1 MIARRWIVLGSI
13 VAVIAGVAA
22 YRYLGWSPVDPVS
35 TVRAAGPVR
44 VPLDLSRPEA
54 VIRTSS
60 LARLPR
66 DLLRLPIARDVLTE
80 DLAFYYEQHEDR
92 LALGGALRRIAY
104 EHQLDWSDTLLKA
117 ALDESAEIGLWRD
130 GKGALRRFAL
140 VLDRNTLAT
149 VLQELAAVALK
160 DRQLQIAG
168 EISLEGY
175 STPVYSLALSPRR
188 SLLIIS
194 GGERIVVLSD
204 PWMLLDQDG
213 KVMVSAQRA
222 IANWLAN
229 PGVLASAFQ
238 LDNST
243 QAPAHSLAIGA
254 PALALG
260 YAAFVPS
267 FKALRFDYSVAA
279 GWSTQVWMD
288 PATPETKP
296 REDAQTWKVLPV
308 NPSACVQLPL
318 DWNLVLSVMGVAKI
332 ASGNTNELAL
342 REGSAVACWYRESNL
357 YSPVFV
363 LRLQTTP
370 KDRDAIVR
378 TLAEWALRLPLTEK
392 TKGSDD
398 EKAVATPEAVPGSDT
413 LVKPEIRAGVLRW
426 QPPGLARPGLPV
438 PTVAAKGDYLF
449 FSPDPALVDRALD
462 TLARRN
468 PSVSDQMSEAR
479 DTLAFITP
487 RALAP
492 MIEREALAAL
502 WRPADANMRAA
513 VQTHLAPRMQALAR
527 YPAYRLTFGAR
538 PPAQGWRS
546 VEWHAIGG
554 AK

>member
-1 MIARRWIVLGSI
+1 MLIARRWIVVGST
-13 VAVIAGVAA
+13 VVVIAGVAA

-35 TVRAAGPVR
+35 TVRAEGPVR

-66 DLLRLPIARDVLTE
+66 DLLRLPIASDVLTE

-104 EHQLDWSDTLLKA
+104 EHQLEWSDALLQA
-117 ALDESAEIGLWRD
+117 ALDEPAEIGLWRD

-140 VLDRNTLAT
+140 VLDRNALAT

-175 STPVYSLALSPRR
+175 STPVYSLTLSPRR
-188 SLLIIS
+188 SLLIVS
-194 GGERIVVLSD
+194 GGERILVLSD

-213 KVMVSAQRA
+213 KVMVAAQRA
-222 IANWLAN
+222 IANWLGN

-238 LDNST
+238 IENSP

-254 PALALG
+254 QALALG

-267 FKALRFDYSVAA
+267 FKALRFDYSATA
-279 GWSTQVWMD
+279 GWSIQMWMD
-288 PATPETKP
+288 SAAPAAKARDE
-296 REDAQTWKVLPV
+296 AQTWKVLPV

-318 DWNLVLSVMGVAKI
+318 DWNVVLNVMGVAKI
-332 ASGNTNELAL
+332 AAADTNELAL

-357 YSPVFV
+357 YSPLFV
-363 LRLQTTP
+363 LRLQATP

-378 TLAEWALRLPLTEK
+378 TLAEWALRLPSSG
-392 TKGSDD
+392 KGSGE
-398 EKAVATPEAVPGSDT
+398 EKAATTSEAAPGSSAPP
-413 LVKPEIRAGVLRW
+413 KPEIRAGVLRW
-426 QPPGLARPGLPV
+426 QPAGEARAGMPV

-468 PSVSDQMSEAR
+468 PSVSDQMAEAR

-487 RALAP
+487 RSLAP

-502 WRPADANMRAA
+502 SRPGDANMRAA

-546 VEWHAIGG
+546 VEWHVIGG

>member
-1 MIARRWIVLGSI
+1 LIARRWIVVGLMG
-13 VAVIAGVAA
+13 VVVAGVAA

-35 TVRAAGPVR
+35 NVRAAGPVR
-44 VPLDLSRPEA
+44 VPLDLSRPDA
-54 VIRTSS
+54 VIRTKS

-104 EHQLDWSDTLLKA
+104 EHQLAWSDALLQA

-140 VLDRNTLAT
+140 VLDRNALAT

-160 DRQLQIAG
+160 DRQLQMAG

-175 STPVYSLALSPRR
+175 STPVYSLTLSPRR
-188 SLLIIS
+188 SLLIVS

-213 KVMVSAQRA
+213 KVMVAAQRQ
-222 IANWLAN
+222 IANWLGN
-229 PGVLASAFQ
+229 PGVLASTLQ
-238 LDNST
+238 IENSP

-254 PALALG
+254 QALALG

-267 FKALRFDYSVAA
+267 FKALRFDFSTSA
-279 GWSTQVWMD
+279 GWSTQMWMD
-288 PATPETKP
+288 STTPAAKP
-296 REDAQTWKVLPV
+296 RDDAQSWKVMPV
-308 NPSACVQLPL
+308 NPSACLQLPL
-318 DWNLVLSVMGVAKI
+318 DWNFVLSVVGVVKTKPAH
-332 ASGNTNELAL
+332 ANELTL

-378 TLAEWALRLPLTEK
+378 ALAEWALRLPSEEK
-392 TKGSDD
+392 TKGSNA
-398 EKAVATPEAVPGSDT
+398 EKTAAAPEAVP
-413 LVKPEIRAGVLRW
+413 VKPEIRAGVLRW
-426 QPPGLARPGLPV
+426 QPAGEPRPGMPI
-438 PTVAAKGDYLF
+438 PTVAAKGEYLF

-468 PSVSDQMSEAR
+468 PSVSDQMPEAGEI
-479 DTLAFITP
+479 LAFITP
-487 RALAP
+487 RSLAL

-502 WRPADANMRAA
+502 WRPGDANMRAA

-527 YPAYRLTFGAR
+527 YPAYRLAFAAR
-538 PPAQGWRS
+538 PAVQGWRS

-554 AK
+554 PK

>member
-1 MIARRWIVLGSI
+1 LIARRWIVAGSI

-35 TVRAAGPVR
+35 TVRAEGPVR
-44 VPLDLSRPEA
+44 VPLDLARPDA
-54 VIRTSS
+54 VIRTGS
-60 LARLPR
+60 LSRLPR
-66 DLLRLPIARDVLTE
+66 DLLRLPVARDVLTE

-104 EHQLDWSDTLLKA
+104 EHQLVWSDALLQA
-117 ALDESAEIGLWRD
+117 ALDEAAEIGLWRD

-175 STPVYSLALSPRR
+175 STPVYSLTLSPRR
-188 SLLIIS
+188 SLLIVS
-194 GGERIVVLSD
+194 GGERIVMLSD

-213 KVMVSAQRA
+213 KVMVSAQRTV
-222 IANWLAN
+222 ANWLAN
-229 PGVLASAFQ
+229 PGVLAGAFQ
-238 LDNST
+238 LDNSA

-254 PALALG
+254 SALALG

-267 FKALRFDYSVAA
+267 FNALRFDFSTAA
-279 GWSTQVWMD
+279 GWSTHVWMD
-288 PATPETKP
+288 SVPPETKS

-318 DWNLVLSVMGVAKI
+318 DWNLILTVMGEAKI
-332 ASGNTNELAL
+332 AAGNTNELAL
-342 REGSAVACWYRESNL
+342 RDGSAVVCWYRESNL
-357 YSPVFV
+357 YSPLFV

-378 TLAEWALRLPLTEK
+378 TLAEWALRLPPSEK
-392 TKGSDD
+392 GADD
-398 EKAVATPEAVPGSDT
+398 KKSAVAPDAAAGSDT
-413 LVKPEIRAGVLRW
+413 PPKPEIRAGVLRW
-426 QPPGLARPGLPV
+426 QPAGEGRPGMPV
-438 PTVAAKGDYLF
+438 PTVAAKGDHLF

-487 RALAP
+487 RSLAP
-492 MIEREALAAL
+492 MVEREALAAL
-502 WRPADANMRAA
+502 SRPGDANMRAA

-527 YPAYRLTFGAR
+527 YPAYRLTFSAR
-538 PPAQGWRS
+538 PANQGWRS